1 LTSRCESL
9 SYRRQRSF
17 GADSGE
23 NEDDILEDS
32 PMLPKSTIKK
42 PRVIQGV
49 SMFAGESEIEQG
61 RETFSPRQHLIID
74 EDDFL
79 KHVAPTMRNPFI
91 NKHNILDTIAE
102 KGYFKR

>member
-1 LTSRCESL
+1 MQLI
-9 SYRRQRSF
+9 SYRRERSF

-32 PMLPKSTIKK
+32 PMLPHSTSRRPKVFQ
-42 PRVIQGV
+42 RV
-49 SMFAGESEIEQG
+49 SLFAGESEVDQG
-61 RETFSPRQHLIID
+61 SDPFSPRQHLIID

-102 KGYFKR
+102 KGYLKR